1 MSNQSFD
8 DNLNALRKFGSNMQN
23 NKKPKPSRFRNKF
36 KLNKKTSAK
45 KKKFTLQRIK
55 LKNLMTRFYRRIN
68 RQTNHPF
75 QKMKNIYFNWV
86 PKKSKLKK
94 PQSRFRL
101 IETRKQRGNKTI
113 IIRQRVRIRS
123 QEEVQKSRTIQKTL
137 IDPSIQ
143 NQKSLHFSQSKPS
156 IWDIPI
162 NHENEKPKFFG
173 LFNEIT

>member
-23 NKKPKPSRFRNKF
+23 NKKPKPSVFRNKF

-45 KKKFTLQRIK
+45 KKKFIHQRIK
-55 LKNLMTRFYRRIN
+55 LKNLMKIFYRGKN
-68 RQTNHPF
+68 GLTNHPF
-75 QKMKNIYFNWV
+75 LKMKNIYFNWV

-113 IIRQRVRIRS
+113 IIRRRVRIRL

-143 NQKSLHFSQSKPS
+143 NQKSLHFSQFKPS
-156 IWDIPI
+156 IWDMPI
-162 NHENEKPKFFG
+162 DHENDKQNFLIYLIK
-173 LFNEIT
+173 